1 MPEAG
6 ARKRCKMLSE
16 KLKAKRAGVS
26 GGRRCVC
33 GLSDRALALT

>member
-16 KLKAKRAGVS
+16 KLKAKRAGV
-26 GGRRCVC
+26 GAGEAVCVW
-33 GLSDRALALT
+33 LK